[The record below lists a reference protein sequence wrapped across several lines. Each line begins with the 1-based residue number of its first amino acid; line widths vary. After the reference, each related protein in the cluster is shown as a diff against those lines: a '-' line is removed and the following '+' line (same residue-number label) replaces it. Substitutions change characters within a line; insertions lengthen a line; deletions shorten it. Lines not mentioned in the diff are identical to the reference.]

1 MPYFVAMAD
10 LRRFSLFAAPSGLV
24 LGSVH
29 RLVAQVSFV
38 AGITAFCLA
47 IALAFRGVPFRSWS
61 PMLVQTA
68 GFAFAHWRA
77 RRRKND
83 SFQLVLGFVLM
94 TVVVFDDGFMGRG
107 ITWIFYIPLS
117 LGILLFMPRGPV
129 QTAWLLAIPTGLL
142 LVGLTDW
149 TPRLNLL
156 IPPEYAIVSRVSN
169 FAAAIVAS
177 LLALRYLLQEH
188 DRAFAK
194 AHAASRAK
202 SEFLSHISHEFRTP
216 LNAISGFTDLL
227 LLESGSDPATAQ
239 DSLRAI
245 RSSSEHLLH
254 LINDVLDLS
263 QMENGKLPL
272 HSAPFSPQAV
282 LEDLARTLA
291 PLAQAKGLALHL
303 DIEGTLPG
311 VEGDR
316 IRWLQILLNL
326 TSNAVRYSQVGFVR
340 IRARWEPLR
349 NELVLAV
356 EDTGPGIP
364 PDKLALIF
372 EPYTRIEESN
382 PTQAHG
388 TGLGLA
394 IARQLVETMG
404 GTLEVE
410 SIQGQGSTFR
420 YRQPFE
426 TIDLALEPAQAR
438 DTLAP
443 SLAGRRI
450 LLCEDTAMN
459 VRLATKVLEKLGA
472 EYEVAEDGR
481 QSLDLLRKGSWDL
494 VLLDLHMPYHD
505 GYEVAE
511 RIRDPA
517 SDIPCKDVPILALTA
532 DASLETARRTRDAG
546 MNDCLTKPF
555 KLHEL
560 ASRASALIRT

>member
-1 MPYFVAMAD
+1 MAD

-29 RLVAQVSFV
+29 RLVAQISLV
-38 AGITAFCLA
+38 AGTTA
-47 IALAFRGVPFRSWS
+47 IALALLLALQGAPLHACV
-61 PMLVQTA
+61 PMLFQTA
-68 GFAFAHWRA
+68 GFGFAHWRA
-77 RRRKND
+77 RLKKPD
-83 SFQLVLGFVLM
+83 SLHLVLAFTWL
-94 TVVVFDDGFMGRG
+94 TIACFDDGFMGSG
-107 ITWIFYIPLS
+107 ITWVFYIPLS
-117 LGILLFMPRGPV
+117 LGILLFLPRSPV
-129 QTAWLLAIPTGLL
+129 QSAWLCSIPA
-142 LVGLTDW
+142 GLTLVALGW

-156 IPPEYAIVSRVSN
+156 IPSEFAPVSRVSN
-169 FAAAIVAS
+169 FVAAILAS
-177 LLALRYLLQEH
+177 ILAIRYLLEQNGL
-188 DRAFAK
+188 ALSK
-194 AHAASRAK
+194 AQAASRAK
-202 SEFLSHISHEFRTP
+202 SDFLSHISHEFRTP

-227 LLESGSDPATAQ
+227 LLEASPDSDAVK
-239 DSLRAI
+239 DNLRAI

-272 HSAPFSPQAV
+272 HPAPFSPRTV
-282 LEDLARTLA
+282 LEDLARTIS

-303 DIEGTLPG
+303 EIEGSLPG
-311 VEGDR
+311 VQGDR

-326 TSNAVRYSQVGFVR
+326 ASNAVRYSQVGFVR
-340 IRARWEPLR
+340 LHARWEPSVSTLS
-349 NELVLAV
+349 VSV
-356 EDTGPGIP
+356 QDTGPGIP
-364 PDKLALIF
+364 PEKLALIF

-394 IARQLVETMG
+394 IARQLVDTMG
-404 GTLEVE
+404 GTLEVD
-410 SIQGQGSTFR
+410 SLLGQGSTFR
-420 YRQPFE
+420 YRQPFTTAE
-426 TIDLALEPAQAR
+426 LAVEPAQAR
-438 DTLAP
+438 DALAP

-481 QSLDLLRKGSWDL
+481 QSLELLRKGNWDL

-546 MNDCLTKPF
+546 MDDCLTKPF
-555 KLHEL
+555 KLHDL
-560 ASRASALIRT
+560 ALRASALIRT